1 MDEAIQG
8 FNRYLKRRY
17 PGSSTVKHYTHDLQL
32 FQRFVDKPPRA
43 VTRLDIDN
51 FVEDQLARGL
61 SATTVNRRLASLHH
75 FFEFL
80 ADEADDDTWANPVV
94 WQRQRV
100 KEGRPLPRDLSD
112 ADVERLLAYINHS
125 RDRLMFGL
133 MYWAGLRMGEVA
145 ALRVSDLI
153 PVSGPTG
160 EARLRVRGKGQKE
173 RVVPLSPILVQQWEE
188 WLAQRPPVESDALF
202 ITRRRRGISERG
214 IQDRLAHYC
223 RQAGIEATCHQLRH
237 TFGRRMAEGKMP
249 LTSLSKMMGHAQV
262 TTTQLYIA
270 GAGVDVRADYEAAMG
285 RLAAE
290 RPGSPLFPAAPLQ
303 PTSRPPSMPPTAPEA
318 GEGGAGAPSPA
329 TPEESVDVSRFWA
342 GLPAWLTEPLADY
355 IARQQRR
362 WKASQ
367 VQHHTRNRLYT
378 LRQVWR
384 WLLEER
390 EVGGFAALSRRDV
403 EAYAEARLSAGVAA
417 STINRQLRDLGAFLR
432 FVEEQDQPISPGI
445 FRIARLKEGQ
455 PLPRFLTDEEYHQ
468 LERLILSRTA
478 TGTRGDYLD
487 RACFYLLAHGG
498 LRLSELCDLRLGDLD
513 LVGQRVAVRE
523 GKGKR
528 DRIVPLSAA
537 TITALHDYLTVRD
550 MAQTDHLLIFR
561 QGVIKPSLVQNRL
574 RRYGEAVDVE
584 VSPHRL
590 RHTLATRLLNAG
602 MDIVSIQRLLGHEK
616 LETTMIYAHV
626 HDATVERDFRQA
638 MASLEASREQGPIV
652 TQTESI
658 LLAEKFFSHTRKPVS
673 LATQALDCV

>member
-1 MDEAIQG
+1 MDEAIRE
-8 FNRYLKRRY
+8 FKRYLNRRY
-17 PGSSTVKHYTHDLQL
+17 PGSSTVKHYIHDLQL
-32 FQRFVDKPPRA
+32 FQRFVDKAPRA

-51 FVEDQLARGL
+51 FVEAQLARSL

-75 FFEFL
+75 FFEFV

-94 WQRQRV
+94 WQRHRV
-100 KEGRPLPRDLSD
+100 KEGQPLPRDISD
-112 ADVERLLAYINHS
+112 VDVERLFGCINS
-125 RDRLMFGL
+125 PRDRLMFGL
-133 MYWAGLRMGEVA
+133 MCWAGLRVGEVA

-153 PVSGPTG
+153 PTSHLEGV
-160 EARLRVRGKGQKE
+160 RLRVRGKGQKE
-173 RVVPLSPILVQQWEE
+173 RVVPLTPALVQQWEA
-188 WLAQRPPVESDALF
+188 WLAQRPQVESDVLF

-223 RQAGIEATCHQLRH
+223 RQAGIQVSCHQLRH
-237 TFGRRMAEGKMP
+237 TFGRRMTEVKMP

-285 RLAAE
+285 RLGAE

-303 PTSRPPSMPPTAPEA
+303 PTGIPPSIPPSPDA
-318 GEGGAGAPSPA
+318 GEDGAGVTRPA
-329 TPEESVDVSRFWA
+329 TTEESVDVSRFWA

-362 WKASQ
+362 WKPSQ
-367 VQHHTRNRLYT
+367 VRHHTGTRLQT
-378 LRQVWR
+378 LRQIWC

-390 EVGGFAALSRRDV
+390 DVNGFAALSRRDV
-403 EAYAEARLSAGVAA
+403 EAYVEARLRAGIAA
-417 STINRQLRDLGAFLR
+417 STINRQLRDLWAFLR
-432 FVEEQDQPISPGI
+432 FVKEQDQPVSPGI
-445 FRIARLKEGQ
+445 FRIARLKEGRS
-455 PLPRFLTDEEYHQ
+455 LPRFLDDQEYHR
-468 LERLILSRTA
+468 LERLTLTKTA
-478 TGTRGDYLD
+478 AGTRDDRLD
-487 RACFYLLAHGG
+487 RAWFYLLAHEG

-528 DRIVPLSAA
+528 DRIVPLSAT

-550 MAQTDHLLIFR
+550 TPQTDHLLIFR
-561 QGVIKPSLVQNRL
+561 QRVIKPSLVQNRL
-574 RRYGEAVDVE
+574 RRYGKAVDVK

-626 HDATVERDFRQA
+626 HDTTVERDFRQA
-638 MASLEASREQGPIV
+638 MASLEAGRERRPIAA
-652 TQTESI
+652 QTESI
-658 LLAEKFFSHTRKPVS
+658 LLVEELFSHTGEPVS
-673 LATQALDCV
+673 LATQALDRV